1 MLFPLQSYL
10 HTFLLHEFLTITTP
24 SNPPTVLGFS
34 EPTVLWLGEKEKKIP
49 LFTLNTKINNNRYQN
64 S

>member
-34 EPTVLWLGEKEKKIP
+34 EPTVLWLGGKEKEKKGKKKNSTP
-49 LFTLNTKINNNRYQN
+49 QPQN
-64 S
+64 